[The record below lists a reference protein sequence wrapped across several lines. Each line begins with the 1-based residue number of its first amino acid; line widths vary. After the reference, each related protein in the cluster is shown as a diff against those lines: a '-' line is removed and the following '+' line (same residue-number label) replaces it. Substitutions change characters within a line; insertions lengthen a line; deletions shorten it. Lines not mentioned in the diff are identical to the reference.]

1 MFAEIWVLLARVWG
15 LLCVL
20 GLVFMIAG
28 FGSGIGCG
36 LVFFGCYCFEDWLL
50 VTFLI
55 MFSFGDIECTV
66 CVNVFFGLF

>member
-36 LVFFGCYCFEDWLL
+36 FFFLGATVLKIGCWLL
-50 VTFLI
+50 
-55 MFSFGDIECTV
+55 S
-66 CVNVFFGLF
+66 